1 MKMNRLSIFSRFTL
15 TLFALFLTANLWGQ
29 TLSGAGTK
37 ESPYLITSTAD
48 WNEFATEA
56 NAAKYW
62 AIGVYVRLDAD
73 ITVSTMAGTN
83 SHKYQGTFDGNW
95 HKLTFNK
102 GSMDAPCQV
111 EKCAPFSFAGP
122 GLTIKNLT
130 VEGTIISQKKFAA
143 GLIGWVE
150 GAGTYHITN
159 CTNNITIN
167 CSKIEKGTNSSK
179 YWDCSTGGF
188 IGQIETGTVYFTN
201 CIFTGSI
208 LKDTQSSANRCAGF
222 VSYNGGSI
230 TYTNCTMAG
239 TIDMANNYS
248 TFNRNAR
255 NSFIESYFINS
266 YGDVPTT
273 GCAQAPTTAPSDKI
287 TKKYT
292 VSETDYY
299 VPNAA
304 ITGLETT
311 TYSYTGNVIVITP
324 IVTYYGWTMT
334 KDTDY
339 EISYEK
345 KNGDNWESVAV
356 IQYEGDYRFIISG
369 KGDYSGSYTSPTI
382 QVVEYK
388 TWNAVKTI
396 LADDSQGDRII
407 TLSGD
412 IYPEN
417 PSGADVALVVNGNVV
432 LNMAGHTID
441 RKLYTASPVADPVV
455 KGQVI
460 RVSSGAS
467 LTINGGSSRNAI
479 KGGYNY
485 ANGTDNDA
493 GGIYNMGNL
502 VLNNVNINH
511 NGCTKGNQSATSATA
526 RGGGVYSGSGSSLVI
541 NGGSIESNDAKGGG
555 GGVCSDGANPFTIT
569 NTSVSYN
576 QSESKGGG
584 IRVKTTGK
592 NVAYLTNCSILLNL
606 VTDNTADG
614 GGVYMEGGELH
625 MTNCEIMGNQSRYR
639 GCGFFSIRGTTEAT
653 DCDISYNGS
662 FSVEDNNLGGG
673 VCLYDNKNSDHSI
686 FIMDGGTIE
695 ANNSN
700 AHGGGIY
707 VFDGAVFKIKG
718 NVQILDNYMASVA
731 TGASNNNA
739 YLDGTAYIEVISPG
753 LGNDAIINITP
764 HGGGGVAVEFAAGAS
779 SGSVATDLSH
789 FQLDGSDYNLIIDD
803 KGNIESYVPS
813 AWNNPDTWN
822 NSTIAVATDLN
833 EGIPTSSSEIT
844 IHRAVKIPS
853 NVTANAGTIT
863 CDAFC
868 DIIIEDGAQL
878 ITNSSNVAVLA
889 KKSIGAAHEEDQTG
903 WYLIASPV
911 NDPNIE
917 NSTNLITKLY
927 DYYDTYDLYRFNESA
942 ELQWENYRA
951 GHGDFTTLQNGRGYL
966 YRNADDHTIDIGG
979 TLNVSDITYNL
990 SCSGSG
996 DLKGFNLIGNPY
1008 SQNITL
1014 LNTTLVNNSSEAIST
1029 QLTGFYRLTANGS
1042 TWTSEITSGDAAT
1055 IAPLEGFLVQVPEA
1069 AKKVKF
1075 SKTARGAKRSNG
1087 DNIKFTVANSQYED
1101 VAYALFENGLGLNKI
1116 EHMNE
1121 DVPMVYINRNEE
1133 DFAIATLNDE
1143 VKQFN
1148 LNFEAKTTG
1157 KYTLKVEKTGAYSYL
1172 HLIDKVAEKDINLL
1186 EENEYSFVGS
1196 PADKADRFIVR
1207 LELSEDAENSVFA
1220 YQSGNEIVVSG
1231 EGELQVFDVMG
1242 RLVMQKHVSGVE
1254 SIATPMTTGVYILR
1268 LNENTQKIV
1277 VR

>member
-1 MKMNRLSIFSRFTL
+1 MNKLAISRRFIFTV
-15 TLFALFLTANLWGQ
+15 FAVLMAANLWGQ
-29 TLSGAGTK
+29 TLTGAGTK

-56 NAAKYW
+56 KAAKYW

-95 HKLTFNK
+95 HTLTFNN

-143 GLIGWVE
+143 GLIGWIE

-167 CSKIEKGTNSSK
+167 CSKIEQGASNKK
-179 YWDCSTGGF
+179 YDCSTGGF

-201 CIFTGSI
+201 CMFSGSI
-208 LKDTQSSANRCAGF
+208 LKGTQSSANRAAGF
-222 VSYNGGSI
+222 VSYNGGNI
-230 TYTNCTMAG
+230 TYTNCTMTG

-255 NSFIESYFINS
+255 NSFIESYYINS

-388 TWNAVKTI
+388 TWDAVKTI
-396 LADDSQGDRII
+396 LADASQGDRNI

-412 IYPEN
+412 IYPED

-485 ANGTDNDA
+485 ADGTDNDA
-493 GGIYNMGNL
+493 GGIYNKGNL
-502 VLNNVNINH
+502 VLNNVNVVH
-511 NGCTKGNQSATSATA
+511 NGCMKGNQSATSATA

-584 IRVKTTGK
+584 IRVKTTGE

-653 DCDISYNGS
+653 DCDISYNGGLDQQ
-662 FSVEDNNLGGG
+662 DNNLGGG
-673 VCLYDNKNSDHSI
+673 ICLYDKGTDHSI
-686 FIMDGGTIE
+686 FIMNGGTVE

-700 AHGGGIY
+700 AYGGGVY

-718 NVQILDNYMASVA
+718 DVRILDNYMASVA

-739 YLDGTAYIEVISPG
+739 YLSGSSVIEVIGS
-753 LGNDAIINITP
+753 LGEDAIIYITP
-764 HGGGGVAVEFAAGAS
+764 NGTSSTYVTFDDGTS
-779 SGSVATDLSH
+779 SGSTTTDLSH
-789 FQLDGSDYNLIIDD
+789 FTIDNNDKDDYSTMIVGDNVVVYSVT
-803 KGNIESYVPS
+803 E
-813 AWNNPDTWN
+813 WNDEGTWN
-822 NSTIAVATDLN
+822 GTIATDLSGN
-833 EGIPTSSSEIT
+833 LPTSSNDVIINRT
-844 IHRAVKIPS
+844 VKIPS
-853 NVTANAGTIT
+853 NCTAEANNITLGTYGS
-863 CDAFC
+863 
-868 DIIIEDGAQL
+868 IIIEDGGQL
-878 ITNSSNVAVLA
+878 KNNNAVAVTA
-889 KKSIGAAHEEDQTG
+889 KKGVEAADEDDQTG
-903 WYLIASPV
+903 WYLISSPV
-911 NDPNIE
+911 ANPSIADN
-917 NSTNLITKLY
+917 TNLITT
-927 DYYDTYDLYRFNESA
+927 DYYDPSYDLYCFNEA
-942 ELQWENYRA
+942 VDNQWENYRA
-951 GHGDFTTLQNGRGYL
+951 GHEDFTTLEKGRGYL
-966 YRNADDHTIDIGG
+966 YRNAEDHIIDIDG
-979 TLNVSDITYNL
+979 TLNVDDVTYNL
-990 SCSGSG
+990 SCVGTE
-996 DLKGFNLIGNPY
+996 LTGFNLIGNPY

-1014 LNTTLVNNSSEAIST
+1014 LNTTLLNSSDT
-1029 QLTGFYRLTANGS
+1029 QLKDGETNVNLTGFYRLTADGS
-1042 TWTSEITSGDAAT
+1042 AWTAEITSGDEAT
-1055 IAPLEGFLVQVPEA
+1055 IKPLEGFLVQVPEA

-1075 SKTARGAKRSNG
+1075 SKTARVAKRASG
-1087 DNIKFTVANSQYED
+1087 DNIMFTIANNQYED
-1101 VAYALFENGLGLNKI
+1101 VAYALFDNGLSLNKI
-1116 EHMNE
+1116 DHLSDEIPMIYISKNNE
-1121 DVPMVYINRNEE
+1121 DY
-1133 DFAIATLNDE
+1133 AIATMDNNTRS
-1143 VKQFN
+1143 FN

-1157 KYTLKVEKTGAYSYL
+1157 YYTLSVKPQGEFGYL
-1172 HLIDKVAEKDINLL
+1172 HLYDKLTGEDVDMLQDG
-1186 EENEYSFVGS
+1186 EYSFIGS
-1196 PADKADRFIVR
+1196 TADNADRFVVR
-1207 LELSEDAENSVFA
+1207 LGNVDNDETPDIFA
-1220 YQSGNEIVVSG
+1220 YQSGDEIIVSG
-1231 EGELQVFDVMG
+1231 VGELQVYDVMG
-1242 RLVMQKHVSGVE
+1242 RLVAQKHVSGVE
-1254 SIATPMTTGVYILR
+1254 SIATTMTTGVYILR
-1268 LNENTQKIV
+1268 LNDKTQKIV
-1277 VR
+1277 ID